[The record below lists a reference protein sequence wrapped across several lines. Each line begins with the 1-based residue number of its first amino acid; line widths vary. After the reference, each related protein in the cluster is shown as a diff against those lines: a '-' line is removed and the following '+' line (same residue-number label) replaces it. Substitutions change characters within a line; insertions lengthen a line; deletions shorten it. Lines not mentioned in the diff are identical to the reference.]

1 MKAIYRNFYQWVL
14 FLLSLNSNII
24 CAQFLFKENMLVNNM
39 ETVLL
44 HVVEEY
50 KGNYF
55 FVDGPVNPYISY
67 KRKGLFRFNEDKTYK
82 KYNYSSGNLPTDQV
96 FSVLS
101 FNDSLLIAT
110 DQGVFFLNNDSFV
123 TWNNYSDTVY
133 RITAWK
139 NNLLLSTPKGVIHYN
154 KGRFLNMNSL
164 FKCPSNSVFHAD
176 MNDKNM
182 VVCYNDSIIKLNLFN
197 LKIKKY
203 KIKIRLP
210 TDAWSAYAVDDF
222 IVVRG
227 LIRNN
232 HLRYGSIYLI
242 QNDSLQNITT
252 LEQTAFC
259 SPDAQISKWE
269 YLYPSYFSKKD
280 VGFTMYANNY
290 NGNILWDWSMKKQQK
305 QLVYN
310 PYMAEMLH
318 INDKKVL
325 LKYKDTIWA
334 MSRND
339 FDSSMRVEQNR
350 VAKLNRNQVQVGVG
364 SSNVNTFWDM
374 CTFKVKSE
382 NCKCMSMG
390 RALWIGGRTESG
402 ALKLAATTY
411 GIGGSDFFSG
421 PLKKNG
427 ETNEF
432 LMNKYNRVWSVS
444 KELIDAH
451 IAVVNNTGQ
460 NKNVADPIK
469 NWPVYEVDGS
479 DTIRMAPYEDVNKNG
494 FYDPEFGDYP
504 KIKGHECIFW
514 VMNDN
519 GWHGE
524 SNGEPLKVQVNGM
537 AYNYDCKA
545 KMSDSLDYYLQHAA
559 FIEYQI
565 LYKGTEKLKDVYV
578 GQFVDVDLG
587 YYKDD
592 ALGSAPIYQTAFIGN
607 ADANDSG
614 EAGTGINPGAVAVTI
629 LKGPLAQINDGRD
642 NDNDGI
648 KDEMNEE
655 CLMSGMGTYSNNSDP
670 ISGDPNNDFEYYN
683 VLKSLFKNGDSRYK
697 KTSTGF
703 NPVRHFF
710 SHGMDPDYPGL
721 NWTKQDRDSFF
732 GSLDQLMLLTA
743 GAFELNPGDEV
754 PFHTVHYY
762 VRNSKDSNQLPTII
776 NGSKKLKSVYNGSYI
791 PDCWML
797 SSEIIKKQNPPMLKI
812 SPNPSSGEVQ
822 IGSTINGKNLLVRDV
837 QGRIILSKQS
847 PTLQSTIN
855 TSPWLPGLYIVEWH
869 TTASIITAKLIVQ

>member
-1 MKAIYRNFYQWVL
+1 MKCLQAILSRSVILIFVL
-14 FLLSLNSNII
+14 KYSCLNG
-24 CAQFLFKENMLVNNM
+24 QFLFKLNNLQYRMDNILVNAI
-39 ETVLL
+39 EQ
-44 HVVEEY
+44 Y
-50 KGNYF
+50 KGDYY
-55 FVDGPVNPYISY
+55 FVDGSTNPFYSNN
-67 KRKGLFRFNEDKTYK
+67 RNGLFRFNEDNTFI
-82 KYNYSSGNLPTDQV
+82 KYNYNNGNLPTNQV

-110 DQGVFFLNNDSFV
+110 DQGIFFLKNDSFV
-123 TWNNYSDTVY
+123 IWNNYSDTVY
-133 RITAWK
+133 RITSWK
-139 NNLLLSTPKGVIHYN
+139 NKLLLATPKGPVLYN
-154 KGRFLNMNSL
+154 NGRFINVNNL
-164 FKCPSNSVFHAD
+164 FKCPRNTVFHAD
-176 MNDKNM
+176 MNDKM
-182 VVCYNDSIIKLNLFN
+182 ILVCYKDSLLQLNLFN
-197 LKIKKY
+197 YQIKKY
-203 KIKIRLP
+203 KVRQRLP
-210 TDAWSAYAVDDF
+210 SDAWSAYAVDDF

-227 LIRNN
+227 LLKN
-232 HLRYGSIYLI
+232 LQYGSSIHI
-242 QNDSLQNITT
+242 IKNDSLQNIIS
-252 LEQTAFC
+252 LEQTTFC
-259 SPDAQISKWE
+259 SPDVKISTLE
-269 YLYPSYFSKKD
+269 YLFPSYFSKKD
-280 VGFTMYANNY
+280 VGFIMYANNY
-290 NGNILWDWSMKKQQK
+290 FGNILWDWSMKKQQT

-334 MSRND
+334 MTRKD
-339 FDSSMRVEQNR
+339 FDSTMGFEQIR

-411 GIGGSDFFSG
+411 GIGGNDFFPG

-432 LMNKYNRVWSVS
+432 LMNKYDKVWSVS

-451 IAVVNNTGQ
+451 IATVNNTGQ

-479 DTIRMAPYEDVNKNG
+479 DTMRMAPYEDINKNG
-494 FYDPEFGDYP
+494 YYDPEYGDYP
-504 KIKGHECIFW
+504 KIKGHESFFW
-514 VMNDN
+514 VMNDK

-537 AYNYDCKA
+537 AYNYDCKTTMA
-545 KMSDSLDYYLQHAA
+545 DSLDYFLQHAA

-614 EAGTGINPGAVAVTI
+614 DAGTGINPGAMAVTI
-629 LKGPLAQINDGRD
+629 LKGPVAQINDGRD
-642 NDNDGI
+642 NDNDGL

-670 ISGDPNNDFEYYN
+670 ISGDPNNALEYYN

-710 SHGMDPDYPGL
+710 SHGMDPDYPDL

-743 GAFELNPGDEV
+743 GAFELNPSDEV

-776 NGSKKLKSVYNGSYI
+776 NGSKKLTSVYNGSYI

-797 SSEIIKKQNPPMLKI
+797 KMEEFSNKTRSHLKLQ
-812 SPNPSSGEVQ
+812 PNPASESVLVISRSNGGSVSVQ
-822 IGSTINGKNLLVRDV
+822 DI
-837 QGRIILSKQS
+837 QGREIWSSLITGSSVNVDVSKF
-847 PTLQSTIN
+847 P
-855 TSPWLPGLYIVEWH
+855 PGVYIVEWRNSH
-869 TTASIITAKLIVQ
+869 SRAFSKLIVE